1 MAIVVNTNNKMP
13 KSNIKSV
20 PIQNKSVIIH
30 VCLVLFI
37 VCLYIC
43 VCECLLQNINRKT
56 KHKNN
61 TNRGSALE
69 PGASGLPYYCTSIC
83 VCFGCTRLA
92 SCVDSKPKKQ
102 KKSLGHNAPPPQKN
116 SPNMAPRH
124 PSPHSHTHSSPRDT
138 LVQHVTCPAT
148 VLAQSPL
155 CPP

>member
-69 PGASGLPYYCTSIC
+69 PGASGLPFYPPPLVC
-83 VCFGCTRLA
+83 VSAVPVSLA
-92 SCVDSKPKKQ
+92 GWIQNQKKKKKAWATTPPPPKKIHQ
-102 KKSLGHNAPPPQKN
+102 TWLHATPHHILTHIAALGTHLY
-116 SPNMAPRH
+116 NMSHALQ
-124 PSPHSHTHSSPRDT
+124 PS
-138 LVQHVTCPAT
+138 
-148 VLAQSPL
+148 
-155 CPP
+155 